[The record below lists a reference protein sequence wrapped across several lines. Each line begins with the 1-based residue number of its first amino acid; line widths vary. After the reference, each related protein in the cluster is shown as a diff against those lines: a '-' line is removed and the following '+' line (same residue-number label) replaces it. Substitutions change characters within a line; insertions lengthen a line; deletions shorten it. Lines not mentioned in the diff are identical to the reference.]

1 VARRTAA
8 RDPGR
13 SGPCTYNAGM
23 RTALLVAWA
32 SCVLL
37 TVTPPLPAQEPA
49 ERRPFLRLIDNEIDG
64 RLELLIAT
72 YTKGSAELVLYAA
85 LHIADPAHY
94 LDLQRRFEAHDAL
107 LYELIADPTD
117 RPSPG
122 TRTEDDWFNMLQGGM
137 GRGFGLVHQGD
148 HIDYRPANFVHA
160 DMSPE
165 EWEEALRRAGS
176 SLIGEAIGMGKNH
189 EPDREAEAAQGS
201 IDLVAAFRSGKGAYE
216 LRRLG
221 AQLMVQPD
229 PQRDEPTVIIEGRN
243 EKCLRVLAEQLAAG
257 KQKLGIYYG
266 AGHME
271 HLERRLLQD
280 LGWKRTG
287 EQWVTAWDN
296 SKRLFPVAEKG
307 LQQKR
312 YRARQDLEALTALL
326 QAWQTKNP
334 GKAPAW
340 DLLRKEATDGKLPG
354 RSDGKDPWGRD
365 YVLRQQGDAHEVRCL
380 GSDGVIDTEDD
391 QAADCVDAR
400 GVMIDVAQPRFGGR
414 PGGATPA
421 PTGDRDMPE
430 PAPDMPPLQFDVRIG
445 DSTHRLTEGVES
457 TISLGGQTTKVKLT
471 TAPVRRFAN
480 AGVEFDFPRE
490 MEVESRRSDDGR
502 MSWTLYGQTC
512 RTYVHPLT
520 ATDPHMFAS
529 RFVARMAG
537 EDDQLAT
544 TGKGSL
550 DLGGNPSPA
559 ILADET
565 EDGRPVTRWAATWVK
580 VHPGTVVITVKSS
593 LDADGKVDP
602 ESQRVLDLLART
614 FTRTARK

>member
-1 VARRTAA
+1 MTTRRSTLLLFSFGLAATARRS
-8 RDPGR
+8 RPGR
-13 SGPCTYNAGM
+13 PGPCTYNAGM

-32 SCVLL
+32 SCVLA
-37 TVTPPLPAQEPA
+37 TWTPPLPAQEPA
-49 ERRPFLRLIDNEIDG
+49 ERRPFLRLIDNDTDG

-94 LDLQRRFEAHDAL
+94 QDLQRRFEAHDAL
-107 LYELIADPTD
+107 LYELIADPAV

-122 TRTEDDWFNMLQGGM
+122 TRTEDDWFNMFQGGM

-189 EPDREAEAAQGS
+189 EPDREAEAAQGH

-266 AGHME
+266 AAHME

-312 YRARQDLEALTALL
+312 YRARQDLEALTTLL

-334 GKAPAW
+334 GKAPTW
-340 DLLRKEATDGKLPG
+340 DLLRKEGTDGKLPG
-354 RSDGKDPWGRD
+354 RNDGKDPWGRD

-391 QAADCVDAR
+391 SAGTPIDDR
-400 GVMIDVAQPRFGGR
+400 GAV
-414 PGGATPA
+414 T
-421 PTGDRDMPE
+421 TGTRQEEDN
-430 PAPDMPPLQFDVRIG
+430 PLGNYFVQ
-445 DSTHRLTEGVES
+445 
-457 TISLGGQTTKVKLT
+457 Q
-471 TAPVRRFAN
+471 RRF
-480 AGVEFDFPRE
+480 R
-490 MEVESRRSDDGR
+490 
-502 MSWTLYGQTC
+502 Q
-512 RTYVHPLT
+512 
-520 ATDPHMFAS
+520 
-529 RFVARMAG
+529 
-537 EDDQLAT
+537 
-544 TGKGSL
+544 
-550 DLGGNPSPA
+550 
-559 ILADET
+559 
-565 EDGRPVTRWAATWVK
+565 
-580 VHPGTVVITVKSS
+580 
-593 LDADGKVDP
+593 
-602 ESQRVLDLLART
+602 LLARAEQLRGDEAEKREAMIAKLRSERGAAERSPAHEPRPT
-614 FTRTARK
+614 KEPVVLDPLRVKAEFGMMRLYMVAVRLRTQLDRVPTLEELGAAAAEAGTPFDAKDSWDGAILIVEDATTMVRLKSAGPDRVNDTADDLIVPVSR

>member
-1 VARRTAA
+1 
-8 RDPGR
+8 
-13 SGPCTYNAGM
+13 M

-32 SCVLL
+32 SCVFAAW
-37 TVTPPLPAQEPA
+37 TPPLPAQDPT
-49 ERRPFLRLIDNEIDG
+49 ERRPFLRMIDNEIDG

-94 LDLQRRFEAHDAL
+94 QDLQQRFEAHDAL
-107 LYELIADPTD
+107 LYELIADPEH

-122 TRTEDDWFNMLQGGM
+122 TRTEDDWFNMFQGGM

-176 SLIGEAIGMGKNH
+176 SLIGEAIGMSKNH
-189 EPDREAEAAQGS
+189 EPDREAEAAQGR

-221 AQLMVQPD
+221 AQMMVQPD

-243 EKCLRVLAEQLAAG
+243 DKCLRVLAEQLAAG

-312 YRARQDLEALTALL
+312 YRARQDLEALTTLL
-326 QAWQTKNP
+326 QAWQSKNP
-334 GKAPAW
+334 GKAPAL
-340 DLLRKEATDGKLPG
+340 DLLRKEATDGRLPG

-391 QAADCVDAR
+391 QAGNRVDDHGAAVTKEEEEYSNPLVNHFVQQR
-400 GVMIDVAQPRFGGR
+400 RFRQLLEQEKKLRAEEIEAKELSLTIMRAQRQLR
-414 PGGATPA
+414 
-421 PTGDRDMPE
+421 E
-430 PAPDMPPLQFDVRIG
+430 LAPDAVRL
-445 DSTHRLTEGVES
+445 RQE
-457 TISLGGQTTKVKLT
+457 
-471 TAPVRRFAN
+471 
-480 AGVEFDFPRE
+480 
-490 MEVESRRSDDGR
+490 
-502 MSWTLYGQTC
+502 
-512 RTYVHPLT
+512 
-520 ATDPHMFAS
+520 
-529 RFVARMAG
+529 
-537 EDDQLAT
+537 
-544 TGKGSL
+544 
-550 DLGGNPSPA
+550 
-559 ILADET
+559 
-565 EDGRPVTRWAATWVK
+565 
-580 VHPGTVVITVKSS
+580 
-593 LDADGKVDP
+593 
-602 ESQRVLDLLART
+602 LART
-614 FTRTARK
+614 PTLAELRTRAVAAGKPFDDPWGTPLRIVDDAALGMVLRSSGPDRLPDTADDVIRPTSR